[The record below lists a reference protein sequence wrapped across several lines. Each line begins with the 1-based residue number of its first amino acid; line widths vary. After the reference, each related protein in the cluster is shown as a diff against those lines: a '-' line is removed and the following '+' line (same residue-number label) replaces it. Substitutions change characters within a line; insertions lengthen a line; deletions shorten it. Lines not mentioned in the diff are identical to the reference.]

1 MKKIFITIFFSLF
14 SLTSTFAQN
23 NNENHKDS
31 IPNAVSL
38 SSIKLISWN
47 DIILLKWPSIDK
59 DKNNLLS
66 ISELGSI
73 SFVFRI
79 LSFKYF
85 DEIDSNQDKFISKN
99 ELLDFSNLQLKSQT
113 EKINNKWHEL
123 DTNHDN
129 LISRSEAEF
138 DKHTK
143 QYFDDIDL
151 NHDEKVD
158 INEFIHVY
166 NETLLKKL
174 NLK

>member
-1 MKKIFITIFFSLF
+1 MKKIFISIFFSLF
-14 SLTSTFAQN
+14 ALTSTFAQN
-23 NNENHKDS
+23 NNESHKDS

-47 DIILLKWPSIDK
+47 DIILSKWSSIDK

-85 DEIDSNQDKFISKN
+85 NEIDLNHDDFISKD
-99 ELLDFSNLQLKSQT
+99 ELLKFSNLQEKNQT

-123 DTNHDN
+123 DTNHDGF
-129 LISRSEAEF
+129 ISRDEASF
-138 DKHTK
+138 DKNTK
-143 QYFDDIDL
+143 EHFNEIDL

-166 NETLLKKL
+166 NDTLLKKL

>member
-1 MKKIFITIFFSLF
+1 MKKFFITISFSLF

-47 DIILLKWPSIDK
+47 DIILSKWNSIDK

-129 LISRSEAEF
+129 LISKSEAEF
-138 DKHTK
+138 DKYTK

-151 NHDEKVD
+151 NNDGKVD

>member
-1 MKKIFITIFFSLF
+1 MRKITITILLLF
-14 SLTSTFAQN
+14 CSASFAQN
-23 NNENHKDS
+23 NQE
-31 IPNAVSL
+31 PNQHSVQNVVS
-38 SSIKLISWN
+38 SSSVKLVTWN
-47 DIILLKWPSIDK
+47 DIILSKWFSIDK

-85 DEIDSNQDKFISKN
+85 NEIDLNHDDFISKD
-99 ELLDFSNLQLKSQT
+99 ELLKFSNLQEKNQT

-123 DTNHDN
+123 DTNHDGF
-129 LISRSEAEF
+129 ISRDEASF
-138 DKHTK
+138 DKNTK
-143 QYFDDIDL
+143 EHFGEIDL

-158 INEFIHVY
+158 INEFINVY
-166 NETLLKKL
+166 NDTLLKKL